1 MENLYLPQIAVIKK
15 IAQETPDVKLFTIEF
30 KDPEKFTAYKPG
42 QFFMLSVFGH
52 GEAPISI
59 TSSPTQK
66 GSIEFA
72 VKCVGS
78 LTAELHKMKIDDEI
92 GLRGPYGNGFSADS
106 LKGFDLLFV
115 GGGIG
120 LAPLR
125 SLINY
130 VLEKKADFGKITIL
144 YGARTYDDMV
154 FKEELKA
161 GWRKSAQVIT
171 TVDMGENLCDGNV
184 GLVTTLLPKAKVNT
198 KTTKAI
204 VCGPPV
210 MIPFVLKDLTILGFA
225 DDHIISTL
233 ERHMKCG
240 VCKCNHCNIGPKYVC
255 LDGPVFTCAEMKL
268 MTREF

>member
-1 MENLYLPQIAVIKK
+1 MENLYLPKIAVIDK
-15 IAQETPDVKLFTIEF
+15 ISQETSDVKLFTIKYKNPKDEF
-30 KDPEKFTAYKPG
+30 VYKAG
-42 QFFMLSVFGH
+42 QFYMVSVFGF

-59 TSSPTQK
+59 TSSPARK
-66 GSIEFA
+66 GGLELA
-72 VKCVGS
+72 VKCAGS
-78 LTAELHKMKIDDEI
+78 LTAELHKLKAGSEI
-92 GLRGPYGNGFSADS
+92 GLRGPYGNGFPLDS

-125 SLINY
+125 SLINLA
-130 VLEKKADFGKITIL
+130 LEKPAEFGKVTIL
-144 YGARTYDDMV
+144 YGARTYNDMV
-154 FKEELKA
+154 FKDELKV
-161 GWRKSAQVIT
+161 GWKKTAQVIT

-184 GLVTTLLPKAKVNT
+184 GLVTTLLPKIKVDL

-210 MIPFVLKDLTILGFA
+210 MIPFVLGDLTKMGFT
-225 DDHIISTL
+225 DTHIISTL

-255 LDGPVFTCAEMKL
+255 LDGPVFTYAEMKL